1 MQYDQRPAAATDVEA
16 NWWVLVTVGLGT
28 FMSALDGSVVNTLLP
43 VLGRA
48 LGTSVAGIEW
58 VTTVY
63 LLVISGLLLSVGRAG
78 DLFGHKR
85 FYLAGFVM
93 FVVGSALCGLAR
105 TAALLIAL
113 RALQALGAS
122 MLMATGPAILTRSF
136 PMTMRGR
143 ALGAL
148 GTFTYLGL
156 TVGPSFGGWLAGAYG
171 WPSVFY
177 INVPVGIV
185 AILLAMRWVA
195 DDRAARRHETFDFVG
210 AGLFTTGLVALLV
223 ALNQGHAWGWTSA
236 LTIGLIAISV
246 VLLITFV
253 RVELGREHP
262 MLDLTLFR
270 GRVFSAAAA
279 SALLN
284 YACVYSVLF
293 VLPFLLIQ
301 GRGLTASQAGIVL
314 TAQPIIMAVVAPV
327 SGTMS
332 DRLGSRGLA
341 TIGMLVLGF
350 GMVLLALLVVHGSLA
365 AIAGALAVVGLGVGT
380 FVSPNNSALMGAAPL
395 HRQGIASGV
404 LATARNV
411 GMVLGVGF
419 AGAVFT
425 TVLAR
430 SATPTSGLPAAVRAS
445 LLAAAMLAAIG
456 TVLSA
461 LRPTGAPHGAAG
473 MFRARTQ

>member
-1 MQYDQRPAAATDVEA
+1 MQYDQRRAAGSQVEA

-43 VLGRA
+43 VLGRS

-85 FYLAGFVM
+85 FYLAGFAV

-105 TAALLIAL
+105 SAPLLVGL
-113 RALQALGAS
+113 RALQAFGAS

-177 INVPVGIV
+177 INVPIGVL
-185 AILLAMRWVA
+185 ATLLAMRSIA
-195 DDRAARRHETFDFVG
+195 DDRIERREETFDFVG
-210 AGLFTTGLVALLV
+210 AGLFTTGLVALLI
-223 ALNQGHAWGWTSA
+223 ALNQGHAWGWISP
-236 LTIGLIAISV
+236 LTLGVIAISV
-246 VLLITFV
+246 ALLAAFV
-253 RVELGREHP
+253 RVELHRGHP
-262 MLDLTLFR
+262 MLDLTLFQS
-270 GRVFSAAAA
+270 RVFSAATG

-301 GRGLTASQAGIVL
+301 GRGLTASRAGIVL
-314 TAQPIIMAVVAPV
+314 TAQPVVMAIVAPV

-341 TIGMLVLGF
+341 TLGMLLLGIGM
-350 GMVLLALLVVHGSLA
+350 MLLAILVGHGSLT
-365 AIAGALAVVGLGVGT
+365 AIAGALAVIGLGVGT
-380 FVSPNNSALMGAAPL
+380 FVSPNNSALMGAAPM

-430 SATPTSGLPAAVRAS
+430 ATTPALGLPAAVEAS
-445 LLAAAMLAAIG
+445 LLAATVLAVIG
-456 TVLSA
+456 TALSA
-461 LRPTGAPHGAAG
+461 LRPHGAAKSAAVSG
-473 MFRARTQ
+473 SQAQ

>member
-1 MQYDQRPAAATDVEA
+1 VQYDQRRAAATPAEA

-85 FYLAGFVM
+85 FYLAGFAV
-93 FVVGSALCGLAR
+93 FVAGSAFCGLAR
-105 TAALLIAL
+105 SATLLIGL
-113 RALQALGAS
+113 RAFQALGAS

-177 INVPVGIV
+177 INVPVGV
-185 AILLAMRWVA
+185 AAILLAMRSVA
-195 DDRAARRHETFDFVG
+195 DDRVEVRHERFDFVG
-210 AGLFTTGLVALLV
+210 AGLFTTGLVALLI

-236 LTIGLIAISV
+236 PTLALIALSAA
-246 VLLITFV
+246 LLVAFV
-253 RVELGREHP
+253 RVELRREHP
-262 MLDLTLFR
+262 MLDLSLFR

-301 GRGLTASQAGIVL
+301 GRGLTASHAGIVL
-314 TAQPIIMAVVAPV
+314 TAQPIVMAVVAPV

-341 TIGMLVLGF
+341 TAGMFVLGV
-350 GMVLLALLVVHGSLA
+350 GMVLLALLVTHGSLG

-380 FVSPNNSALMGAAPL
+380 FVSPNNSALMGAAPM

-411 GMVLGVGF
+411 GMVLGVGY

-430 SATPTSGLPAAVRAS
+430 AGRQASGLPAAVRAS
-445 LLAAAMLAAIG
+445 LFAAAALAAIG
-456 TVLSA
+456 TILSA
-461 LRPTGAPHGAAG
+461 LRPRRSEREAAG
-473 MFRARTQ
+473 MAQAPG

>member
-1 MQYDQRPAAATDVEA
+1 MQYDQRRAAATPVEA

-85 FYLAGFVM
+85 FYLAGFAV
-93 FVVGSALCGLAR
+93 FVAGSALCGLAR
-105 TAALLIAL
+105 SAPVLIGL
-113 RALQALGAS
+113 RAFQALGAS

-177 INVPVGIV
+177 INVPVGIA
-185 AILLAMRWVA
+185 AILLAMRSVA
-195 DDRAARRHETFDFVG
+195 DDRVEVKLERFDVVG

-223 ALNQGHAWGWTSA
+223 ALNQGHTWGWTAA
-236 LTIGLIAISV
+236 LTLGLIALSAA
-246 VLLITFV
+246 LLVAFV
-253 RVELGREHP
+253 RVELRREHP

-301 GRGLTASQAGIVL
+301 GRGLTASRAGIVL
-314 TAQPIIMAVVAPV
+314 TAQPIVMAAVAPV

-341 TIGMLVLGF
+341 TAGMFVLGV
-350 GMVLLALLVVHGSLA
+350 GMVLLALLVTHGSLS

-380 FVSPNNSALMGAAPL
+380 FVSPNNSALMGAAPM

-411 GMVLGVGF
+411 GMVLGVGY

-430 SATPTSGLPAAVRAS
+430 AGRQASGLPAAVRAS
-445 LLAAAMLAAIG
+445 LLAAAGLAAIG
-456 TVLSA
+456 TILSA
-461 LRPTGAPHGAAG
+461 LRPRRSERQAAG
-473 MFRARTQ
+473 MASARGK

>member
-1 MQYDQRPAAATDVEA
+1 
-16 NWWVLVTVGLGT
+16 
-28 FMSALDGSVVNTLLP
+28 
-43 VLGRA
+43 
-48 LGTSVAGIEW
+48 VAGIEW

-85 FYLAGFVM
+85 FYLAGFAV
-93 FVVGSALCGLAR
+93 FVAGSALCGLAR
-105 TAALLIAL
+105 SAPLLIGL
-113 RALQALGAS
+113 RAFQALGAS

-177 INVPVGIV
+177 INVPVGV
-185 AILLAMRWVA
+185 AAILLAMRSVA
-195 DDRAARRHETFDFVG
+195 DDRVEVRHERFDFVG
-210 AGLFTTGLVALLV
+210 AGLFTTGLVALLI
-223 ALNQGHAWGWTSA
+223 ALNQGHALGWTSA
-236 LTIGLIAISV
+236 LTLGLIALSAA
-246 VLLITFV
+246 LLVAFV
-253 RVELGREHP
+253 RVELRREHP

-301 GRGLTASQAGIVL
+301 GRGLTASHAGIVL
-314 TAQPIIMAVVAPV
+314 TAQPIVMAVVAPV

-341 TIGMLVLGF
+341 TAGMFVLGV
-350 GMVLLALLVVHGSLA
+350 GMVLLALLVTHGSLS

-380 FVSPNNSALMGAAPL
+380 FVSPNNSALMGAAPM

-411 GMVLGVGF
+411 GMVLGVGY

-430 SATPTSGLPAAVRAS
+430 AGRQASGLPAAVRAS
-445 LLAAAMLAAIG
+445 LLAAAALAAIG
-456 TVLSA
+456 TILSA
-461 LRPTGAPHGAAG
+461 LRPRRSERQAAG
-473 MFRARTQ
+473 MASARG

>member
-1 MQYDQRPAAATDVEA
+1 MQYDQRRAAATPVEA

-48 LGTSVAGIEW
+48 LGTTVAGIEW

-85 FYLAGFVM
+85 FYLAGFAV
-93 FVVGSALCGLAR
+93 FVAGSALCGLAR
-105 TAALLIAL
+105 SAPLLIGL
-113 RALQALGAS
+113 RAFQALGAA
-122 MLMATGPAILTRSF
+122 MLMATGPAILTRNF

-177 INVPVGIV
+177 INVPVGIA
-185 AILLAMRWVA
+185 AILLAMRSVA
-195 DDRAARRHETFDFVG
+195 DDRVEVKLERFDVVG

-223 ALNQGHAWGWTSA
+223 ALNQGHAWGWTAS
-236 LTIGLIAISV
+236 LTLGLIALSAA
-246 VLLITFV
+246 LLAAFV
-253 RVELGREHP
+253 RVELRREHP

-301 GRGLTASQAGIVL
+301 GRGLTASRAGIVL
-314 TAQPIIMAVVAPV
+314 TAQPIVMAAVAPV

-341 TIGMLVLGF
+341 TAGMFVLGV
-350 GMVLLALLVVHGSLA
+350 GMVLLALLVTHGSLS

-380 FVSPNNSALMGAAPL
+380 FVSPNNSALMGAAPM

-411 GMVLGVGF
+411 GMVLGVGY

-430 SATPTSGLPAAVRAS
+430 AGRQASGLPAAVRAS
-445 LLAAAMLAAIG
+445 LLAGAALAAIG
-456 TVLSA
+456 TILSA
-461 LRPTGAPHGAAG
+461 LRPRRSEREAAG
-473 MFRARTQ
+473 MASARG

>member
-1 MQYDQRPAAATDVEA
+1 MQYDQRRAAGTDVEA

-85 FYLAGFVM
+85 FYLAGFVV
-93 FVVGSALCGLAR
+93 FVLGSALCGLAR
-105 TAALLIAL
+105 SATVLIAL

-136 PMTMRGR
+136 PMSMRGR

-177 INVPVGIV
+177 INVPVGVV
-185 AILLAMRWVA
+185 AIALAMRSVS
-195 DDRAARRHETFDFVG
+195 DDRSERRQESFDFVG
-210 AGLFTTGLVALLV
+210 AALFTTGLVALLV

-236 LTIGLIAISV
+236 LTLAPIAISV
-246 VLLITFV
+246 VLLIAFV
-253 RVELGREHP
+253 RVESRRAHP
-262 MLDLTLFR
+262 MLDLTLFH

-314 TAQPIIMAVVAPV
+314 TAQPIVMAVVAPV
-327 SGTMS
+327 SGTLS

-341 TIGMLVLGF
+341 TAGMLLLGI
-350 GMVLLALLVVHGSLA
+350 GMVLLALLVARGSLG

-380 FVSPNNSALMGAAPL
+380 FVSPNNSALMGAAPM

-425 TVLAR
+425 TVLSRA
-430 SATPTSGLPAAVRAS
+430 APPGSGLPAAVRAS
-445 LLAAAMLAAIG
+445 LFAATGLAALG

-461 LRPTGAPHGAAG
+461 LRPQGAPRGATELT
-473 MFRARTQ
+473 RARTQ

>member
-1 MQYDQRPAAATDVEA
+1 MQYDQRRATALEVEA

-85 FYLAGFVM
+85 FYLAGFGV
-93 FVVGSALCGLAR
+93 FVAGSALCGLAR
-105 TAALLIAL
+105 SATLLIGL

-136 PMTMRGR
+136 PMSMRGR

-185 AILLAMRWVA
+185 ASLLAIRSVA
-195 DDRAARRHETFDFVG
+195 DDRAERREETFDFVG

-223 ALNQGHAWGWTSA
+223 ALNQGHAWGWVSP
-236 LTIGLIAISV
+236 LTVGLIV
-246 VLLITFV
+246 VSAALLVAFV
-253 RVELGREHP
+253 RVELNREHP

-314 TAQPIIMAVVAPV
+314 TAQPIVMAVVAPV

-341 TIGMLVLGF
+341 TGGMLVLGI
-350 GMVLLALLVVHGSLA
+350 GMVLLALLVTHGSLA

-430 SATPTSGLPAAVRAS
+430 AATPASGLPAAVRAS
-445 LLAAAMLAAIG
+445 LLAAAVLAVIG

-461 LRPTGAPHGAAG
+461 LRPAGAPHGAAG
-473 MFRARTQ
+473 MSRARTQ

>member
-1 MQYDQRPAAATDVEA
+1 MQYDQRRAAGTDVEA

-85 FYLAGFVM
+85 FYLAGFVV
-93 FVVGSALCGLAR
+93 FVLGSALCGLAR
-105 TAALLIAL
+105 SATVLIAL

-136 PMTMRGR
+136 PMSMRGR

-177 INVPVGIV
+177 INVPVGVV
-185 AILLAMRWVA
+185 AIALAMRSVS
-195 DDRAARRHETFDFVG
+195 DDRSERRQESFDFVG
-210 AGLFTTGLVALLV
+210 AALFTTGLVALLV

-236 LTIGLIAISV
+236 LTLAPIAISV
-246 VLLITFV
+246 VLLVAFV
-253 RVELGREHP
+253 RVESRRAHP
-262 MLDLTLFR
+262 MLDLTLFH

-314 TAQPIIMAVVAPV
+314 TAQPIVMAVVAPV
-327 SGTMS
+327 SGTLS

-341 TIGMLVLGF
+341 TAGMLLLGI
-350 GMVLLALLVVHGSLA
+350 GMVLLALLVARGSLA

-380 FVSPNNSALMGAAPL
+380 FVSPNNSALMGAAPM

-425 TVLAR
+425 TVLSRA
-430 SATPTSGLPAAVRAS
+430 APPGSGLPAAVRAS
-445 LLAAAMLAAIG
+445 LFAATGLAALG

-461 LRPTGAPHGAAG
+461 LRPQGAPRGATELT
-473 MFRARTQ
+473 RARTQ